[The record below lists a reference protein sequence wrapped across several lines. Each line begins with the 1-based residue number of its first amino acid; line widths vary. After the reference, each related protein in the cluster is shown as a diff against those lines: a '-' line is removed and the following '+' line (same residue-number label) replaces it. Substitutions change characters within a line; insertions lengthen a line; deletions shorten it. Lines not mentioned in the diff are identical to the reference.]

1 MMVILMKKLT
11 STIMSGILFLAIL
24 IVISPVSADVY
35 NVYESD
41 GWLVL
46 HNTIQNAPSGS
57 TIYVHAGTY
66 YIEDPIDIS
75 VNNITI
81 IGDSPF
87 NTIIDATSSGGDGI
101 SGPSRSYITIKN
113 ITVRNAPQSGIYI
126 PWVYNTVENC
136 IAYNNGTS
144 GSFNGIQVGDLCT
157 VKNCLSYNN
166 TYNGI
171 SSILGGTFINCTS
184 ANNGYYGFY
193 EQDTHSNATNCIAY
207 NNTHYGFSERVITN
221 YCNSWNNTSG
231 NYEDPQG
238 TGSISADPQFVTGR
252 LGDYYLGYSSPSI
265 DSGSDQSTVLGL
277 YNGFTTR
284 TDEKWDK
291 GTVDMGFHY
300 ASNRGPTG
308 SIPILKI
315 LEILKKNKN

>member
-1 MMVILMKKLT
+1 MKKLT
-11 STIMSGILFLAIL
+11 SLLISGILFLSIL
-24 IVISPVSADVY
+24 IMINPVSADVY

-66 YIEDPIDIS
+66 YIEDPIDIANY
-75 VNNITI
+75 NNITI

-87 NTIIDATSSGGDGI
+87 NTIIDAKDSGGRGI
-101 SGPSRSYITIKN
+101 YATQNYVTIKN
-113 ITVRNAPQSGIYI
+113 ITIKNAPQSGFDLANYS
-126 PWVYNTVENC
+126 TVENC

-171 SSILGGTFINCTS
+171 SSILGGTFINCNS

-207 NNTHYGFSERVITN
+207 GNTHYGFSERVITTYSN
-221 YCNSWNNTSG
+221 AWNNTVG

-238 TGSISADPQFVTGR
+238 TGSISADPKFVTGR
-252 LGDYYLGYSSPSI
+252 LGNFYLGYSSPSV
-265 DSGSDQSTVLGL
+265 DSGSGQSTALGL

-284 TDEKWDK
+284 ADEKWDK

-308 SIPILKI
+308 SIPIVKI